1 MHIITE
7 LLNHPILST
16 VGAVTTL
23 FALFSCILVILTGYL
38 YLKGIIQVWIR
49 IGRGLAKRKIAVF
62 ADREF
67 NSLRS
72 MLVDSGLF
80 LKSNVVQIE
89 KNSIKKAMGMT
100 LFLVH
105 WDSFESQI
113 EKILELK
120 EDHVG
125 LIIYAPQDE
134 GKINQAEFN
143 KIANE
148 RNTIVVN
155 LRGRLLNDIFISM
168 ITTGNPPSKY

>member
-1 MHIITE
+1 M
-7 LLNHPILST
+7 
-16 VGAVTTL
+16 
-23 FALFSCILVILTGYL
+23 
-38 YLKGIIQVWIR
+38 
-49 IGRGLAKRKIAVF
+49 
-62 ADREF
+62 
-67 NSLRS
+67 
-72 MLVDSGLF
+72 DSGLF

-89 KNSIKKAMGMT
+89 KNSIKKAKGIT

-134 GKINQAEFN
+134 GKINQTKFN

-168 ITTGNPPSKY
+168 ITTGNLPSKY